1 VRISLMS
8 GSTPIADES
17 AGARSLVTGDVQ
29 ADLTFIVRQDAKPY
43 FESSALTGGEPKVFF
58 NTEQRTVTICDM
70 RPLVSALSLDRQGF
84 VLCHHK
90 TVVEDLHDDDLVDDV
105 YVRELDA
112 LLKESA
118 GADRVVVFDHTR
130 RSDNP
135 TGAANRDG
143 PRGPASRVHVD
154 YTVDSG
160 PQRARDALGVEEVD
174 RILAAGGRIV
184 QVNVWRPIARPVRR
198 TPLALADASSIA
210 RQELIATDQR
220 FPDRVGE
227 IYQVAYAPQQ
237 RWYWAPDMQRDEVI
251 LIKGWDSLDDG
262 RARFTP
268 HGAFRLPNQDPDAP
282 PRESIES
289 RTYLIFDG

>member
-1 VRISLMS
+1 
-8 GSTPIADES
+8 
-17 AGARSLVTGDVQ
+17 
-29 ADLTFIVRQDAKPY
+29 
-43 FESSALTGGEPKVFF
+43 
-58 NTEQRTVTICDM
+58 
-70 RPLVSALSLDRQGF
+70 
-84 VLCHHK
+84 
-90 TVVEDLHDDDLVDDV
+90 
-105 YVRELDA
+105 
-112 LLKESA
+112 
-118 GADRVVVFDHTR
+118 
-130 RSDNP
+130 
-135 TGAANRDG
+135 
-143 PRGPASRVHVD
+143 VHVD

-160 PQRARDALGVEEVD
+160 PQRARDTLGVEEVD

-237 RWYWAPDMQRDEVI
+237 RDEVI